1 MRMIIDNLENSI
13 YLRYRNEKN
22 ERIEKVV
29 RDYAPYFYIRYLDW
43 AKHFDTKP
51 AHKFRVTNK
60 WGKSTTYYLGFKE
73 SDDWRNLQ
81 NERLVRVNYGKA
93 SYRWNVMTGLENEG
107 IEIFQGDVDIK
118 RTYCVD
124 RMNEIETYN
133 LRKWHLDI
141 ETQVGGKYDKCVT
154 VISLYDNYTDQHTVM
169 TWFPQD
175 VTFTDK
181 DWLEVYADEREMLY
195 ALINK
200 MQEQDPDMIIGWYVL
215 GFDIPHIIKRMC
227 ALSINPNLMSPM
239 NEIKR
244 VSRTYNQAKEPVGW
258 KLNVDKFYNSDQ
270 PIKGRLTFCLMDRF
284 ERLWTDSQLG
294 TLSSLKLDD
303 CAKLVLDGDGKV
315 TSAKF
320 DDVEFYERSWL
331 EDTDVYLEYAYV
343 DVELTKRID
352 EKMNISENSLALQ
365 ELMVCPFECT
375 YHNSQMGGIYFMRN
389 AWWIPPT
396 GKKGTKEKYE
406 AAFVINPK
414 HEGTNGLYENIAVF
428 DFKSLYPSM
437 MASVNI
443 SWETKRNVGYPVWY
457 DMPKTLKEFEGE
469 PDIYYETDSYGLL
482 PKAVMDMMEL
492 RDNYKARRKNAKTE
506 EEYRKWDSAQMATKR
521 AVNAFYGILAKD
533 GYAWGDMEMAKS
545 ITASARFA
553 MRSVAFKAQELGY
566 KVIYGHTDSIFVQV
580 KDVEDAQ
587 NLRHILNMYI
597 SQEIF
602 REPVELEF
610 EKFASKFF
618 LAAKKNRYCGWLS
631 WKDGEYL
638 DEEKFMV
645 MGFEMKKSN
654 ETKLAKE
661 FQETLLKMVSKGKT
675 HKEIIDYCNKIYAKV
690 VKGQVELREISKRSR
705 LRRNLEDYDAIAGGT
720 AGIMYY
726 NQQEVGDV
734 KIEKGDSYYFFKMD
748 NSNLDEQVYLV
759 NGVSKSAEYIA
770 FRKFSE
776 VENFKPDWSFIAQA
790 EVIKKSALI
799 LESMGWSTKE
809 YKRDVN
815 QTSLD
820 GWW

>member
-1 MRMIIDNLENSI
+1 MIIDNLENSI
-13 YLRYRNEKN
+13 YLRYRNEKD

-43 AKHFDTKP
+43 AKHFDTKS
-51 AHKFRVTNK
+51 ANKFRVMNK

-124 RMNEIETYN
+124 RMDKIETYN

-175 VTFTDK
+175 VSFTDK
-181 DWLEVYADEREMLY
+181 GWLEVYADEREMLY

-482 PKAVMDMMEL
+482 PQAVMDMMKL
-492 RDNYKARRKNAKTE
+492 RDNYKAKRKDAKTE

-602 REPVELEF
+602 RKPVELEF

-690 VKGQVELREISKRSR
+690 IKGQVKLREISKRSR
-705 LRRNLEDYDAIAGGT
+705 LRRNLEDYDMIAGGT

-726 NQQEVGDV
+726 NQQEIGDV

-759 NGVSKSAEYIA
+759 KGISKSAEYIA

-776 VENFKPDWSFIAQA
+776 VGNFKPDWSFIAQA

-815 QTSLD
+815 QTTLD

>member
-1 MRMIIDNLENSI
+1 
-13 YLRYRNEKN
+13 
-22 ERIEKVV
+22 
-29 RDYAPYFYIRYLDW
+29 
-43 AKHFDTKP
+43 
-51 AHKFRVTNK
+51 
-60 WGKSTTYYLGFKE
+60 
-73 SDDWRNLQ
+73 
-81 NERLVRVNYGKA
+81 
-93 SYRWNVMTGLENEG
+93 
-107 IEIFQGDVDIK
+107 
-118 RTYCVD
+118 
-124 RMNEIETYN
+124 
-133 LRKWHLDI
+133 
-141 ETQVGGKYDKCVT
+141 
-154 VISLYDNYTDQHTVM
+154 
-169 TWFPQD
+169 
-175 VTFTDK
+175 
-181 DWLEVYADEREMLY
+181 
-195 ALINK
+195 
-200 MQEQDPDMIIGWYVL
+200 
-215 GFDIPHIIKRMC
+215 
-227 ALSINPNLMSPM
+227 
-239 NEIKR
+239 
-244 VSRTYNQAKEPVGW
+244 
-258 KLNVDKFYNSDQ
+258 
-270 PIKGRLTFCLMDRF
+270 
-284 ERLWTDSQLG
+284 
-294 TLSSLKLDD
+294 
-303 CAKLVLDGDGKV
+303 
-315 TSAKF
+315 
-320 DDVEFYERSWL
+320 
-331 EDTDVYLEYAYV
+331 
-343 DVELTKRID
+343 
-352 EKMNISENSLALQ
+352 
-365 ELMVCPFECT
+365 
-375 YHNSQMGGIYFMRN
+375 
-389 AWWIPPT
+389 
-396 GKKGTKEKYE
+396 
-406 AAFVINPK
+406 
-414 HEGTNGLYENIAVF
+414 
-428 DFKSLYPSM
+428 
-437 MASVNI
+437 
-443 SWETKRNVGYPVWY
+443 
-457 DMPKTLKEFEGE
+457 MPKTLKEFEGE
-469 PDIYYETDSYGLL
+469 PDIYYETGSYGLL

-638 DEEKFMV
+638 DKEKFMV

-705 LRRNLEDYDAIAGGT
+705 LRRNLEDYDMIAGGT

-815 QTSLD
+815 QTTLD

>member
-1 MRMIIDNLENSI
+1 MIIDNLENSI

-492 RDNYKARRKNAKTE
+492 RDNYKTRRKNAKTE

-690 VKGQVELREISKRSR
+690 VKGQVELKEISKRSR